1 MCQDLLLWSPNTQ
14 TVSVKADNNGNI
26 LDSAYSSRSSSYIR
40 CGHAISSQ
48 SGQMWRCA
56 ANLYI
61 NTHLSGHGII
71 TWPGEADNLR
81 QVKHV
86 NSFFLAPVCHA
97 AAATSVSG
105 KIIKKF
111 TLTNGWSRNSSR
123 TYWVSSRVTTQSP
136 EPGLLL
142 QHRLSF
148 CLPVMLYWLCVLA
161 NISLLSHLSSSSPP
175 LFLSPA
181 VSIYLPIPL
190 GVFSPSLQSMWL
202 LRCLSICSPRQ
213 AQCAGATLWLL
224 GQ

>member
-1 MCQDLLLWSPNTQ
+1 MTFIKSGLKYSGKLVSIPLCARIYCFGAQTHRQSVSESRQQWQHPGLCIQLQKQLLH
-14 TVSVKADNNGNI
+14 TVRPI
-26 LDSAYSSRSSSYIR
+26 
-40 CGHAISSQ
+40 CSQ

-61 NTHLSGHGII
+61 NTHLSGHGLI

-123 TYWVSSRVTTQSP
+123 TY
-136 EPGLLL
+136 
-142 QHRLSF
+142 
-148 CLPVMLYWLCVLA
+148 
-161 NISLLSHLSSSSPP
+161 
-175 LFLSPA
+175 
-181 VSIYLPIPL
+181 
-190 GVFSPSLQSMWL
+190 
-202 LRCLSICSPRQ
+202 
-213 AQCAGATLWLL
+213 
-224 GQ
+224 